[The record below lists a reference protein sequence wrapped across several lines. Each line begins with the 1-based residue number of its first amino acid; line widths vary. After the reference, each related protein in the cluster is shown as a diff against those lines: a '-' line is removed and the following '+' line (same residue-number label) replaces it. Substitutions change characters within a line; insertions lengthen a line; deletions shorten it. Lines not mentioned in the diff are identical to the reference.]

1 MVRRQFFNLLLPLS
15 ASGTTVSEEQY
26 PTLSYQVAFKS
37 EQLTYT
43 SGLTFSAKGNPVQ
56 SLFVTRNGLLM
67 LEGLDYTRVGS
78 NVTFTQLQGVL
89 PEDIVQMGYFG

>member
-15 ASGTTVSEEQY
+15 ASGTTESEQY

-37 EQLTYT
+37 EQLTYV

-78 NVTFTQLQGVL
+78 NVTFTQLQGVF